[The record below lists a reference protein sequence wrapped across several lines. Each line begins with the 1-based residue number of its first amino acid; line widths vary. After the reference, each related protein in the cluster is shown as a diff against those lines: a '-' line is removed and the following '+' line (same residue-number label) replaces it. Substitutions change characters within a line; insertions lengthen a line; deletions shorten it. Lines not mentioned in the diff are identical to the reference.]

1 MEQGV
6 DECILEFDE
15 FVHISAERS
24 ANAQGMRVRA
34 THLSSLCMISK
45 RTSCRVRS
53 RDPMLETR
61 SPSVTSLHD
70 AAARILLPLV
80 FWDMVEY
87 GVFERKDGEDPASND
102 F

>member
-1 MEQGV
+1 MNVSLNLMSSCTYLQNV
-6 DECILEFDE
+6 QRMHRMKA
-15 FVHISAERS
+15 V
-24 ANAQGMRVRA
+24 A
-34 THLSSLCMISK
+34 THLSSLWMISK